1 MPWKTPGVST
11 PSKPEPSLHC
21 FSGSELCTG
30 PVPVSGC
37 IAQGCADGL
46 RTEGSNPAA
55 RFVSKVRAFLGFAGN
70 VRAAGEG
77 QGGSTSDTTLA
88 RPSLPPDHLPPL
100 SKVEHVQ
107 PKQERTAAVPQEPE
121 PAPRTARQHIAF
133 NMDASPVASGPRP
146 TRLHEWW
153 LHRSHRGLPQQHLR
167 LQ

>member
-1 MPWKTPGVST
+1 MPWKAPGVST

-88 RPSLPPDHLPPL
+88 RPSLPPTIFLLYLRPSTCSRSRRRPL
-100 SKVEHVQ
+100 QCQTS
-107 PKQERTAAVPQEPE
+107 RRR
-121 PAPRTARQHIAF
+121 PRRQHLGHDF
-133 NMDASPVASGPRP
+133 SPPQPPPRP
-146 TRLHEWW
+146 
-153 LHRSHRGLPQQHLR
+153 SSSFV
-167 LQ
+167 